1 MEMEINDI
9 NNKIFT
15 KLYLKLKEEK
25 KFHKISFSSKKETKC
40 EYLPDIKKYSNS
52 NQNMLFSR
60 KTIWKP
66 PTPFSTNPLFLSN
79 FSMTSLFIQLSKT
92 RNPPKFKGEKTML
105 TFAYR

>member
-40 EYLPDIKKYSNS
+40 EYLPDMKKYSNS

-60 KTIWKP
+60 KTDETIWKP
-66 PTPFSTNPLFLSN
+66 HPPTPLFN
-79 FSMTSLFIQLSKT
+79 
-92 RNPPKFKGEKTML
+92 
-105 TFAYR
+105 